1 MAKQKLLECRMIIVR
16 YLNRQLL
23 QYISA
28 ITLVLLV
35 VVVMGRLLQYLA
47 QASQGE
53 LQTEALLLLMTYRL
67 PNFLQLILPLA
78 LLLSIL
84 LVYGRMYAESEMP
97 VLQATGFSPKRL
109 LGMTMVT
116 TGAMAVLVGF
126 LTLFVTPRGLV
137 NTETLLEVQKNLS
150 EFDLMVPGVFQTLGQ
165 GQRTT
170 YAESITGDVMHNVFM
185 HETGTNRVIYA
196 ATAIPVEDASGARFI
211 QFQDGSITEGDNTDY
226 SLTTFTEMGVRL
238 PPRALSFTPGLE
250 EQAMTNMQLL
260 EQGQP
265 VHMAE
270 LQWRISLVIL
280 LPVLA
285 LLAVPLSKVSP
296 REGRFARLVPA
307 LFLYLAYF
315 GLLVVSRDLVAREL
329 LPVAIGLWWVHLL
342 FITLGWLLF
351 SGRLQSLPGLPG
363 YKARA

>member
-1 MAKQKLLECRMIIVR
+1 MIIVR
-16 YLNRQLL
+16 YINRQLL
-23 QYISA
+23 QNTIA

-35 VVVMGRLLQYLA
+35 VVIMGRLLRYLS

-53 LQTEALLLLMTYRL
+53 LQTNALMLLMTYRV
-67 PNFLQLILPLA
+67 PDFLQLILPLA

-109 LGMTMVT
+109 LGVTMVT
-116 TGAMAVLVGF
+116 TIAMAVVVAF
-126 LTLFVTPRGLV
+126 LTFYLTPRGLV
-137 NTETLLEVQKNLS
+137 NTAALIEAQKNLN

-185 HETGTNRVIYA
+185 YETETNRVIYA
-196 ATAIPVEDASGARFI
+196 ATAIPVEEADGARLILFRE
-211 QFQDGSITEGDNTDY
+211 GSINESDGKGFT
-226 SLTTFTEMGVRL
+226 LTTFPEFGVRL
-238 PPRALSFTPGLE
+238 PPREISFTPGLE
-250 EQAMTNMQLL
+250 ERAMTNLQLL
-260 EQGQP
+260 ELGEP
-265 VHMAE
+265 IHLAE
-270 LQWRISLVIL
+270 LQWRISLVVL

-307 LFLYLAYF
+307 LLLYLAYF
-315 GLLVVSRDLVAREL
+315 GLLVVSRDLVGRGT
-329 LPVAIGLWWVHLL
+329 LPATIGLWWVHLL
-342 FITLGWLLF
+342 FIGVGWLLF
-351 SGRLQSLPGLPG
+351 NGRLRLPGLLMRS
-363 YKARA
+363 ARA